1 MRPTLRRATAL
12 IVPSGFL
19 QEVFGRIGIGAEIVP
34 NIIDLA
40 HFHPNPSRLPGHHAI
55 VTRNL
60 EDIYDIP
67 TALRAFAQ
75 MRRTHPDAMLTVA
88 GSGPERFPLCRRW
101 LGSSVSRRRSG
112 SPGRLDNERIADLY
126 READLLLNPSTV
138 DNMPISLLEAWA
150 SGVAIVST
158 DVGGI
163 PHMVEDGRTALLVP
177 PREPAA
183 MAAAALRILA
193 DRDLAA
199 ALRAAGLEAAERYT
213 WPHVRPLL
221 FGMYARAMG
230 LPSLHPVHDMSAH
243 KSAWTRLVA
252 GILFPL
258 HERFKGH
265 SSVQRLRELEVSQWW
280 TREQIEG
287 ERVRRLRALL
297 ASAQA
302 HVPYYRQLFAA
313 TGFEPG
319 AVQSIADLARLPL
332 LTKALIRA
340 NVESLKADDAPPLK
354 RYNTGGSSGEPLVFF
369 IGKDRVSHD
378 VAAKWR
384 ATRWWGVDIGDPEI
398 VVWGSPIELGA
409 QDRLRGIRDRI
420 LRTTLLPAFEM
431 SDAKLDEFVAAIRA
445 TRPRMIFGYPSAL
458 AHIARHARQRGQRMD
473 DLGISGCLRDVGA
486 ALRPPARRDRA
497 GVRVQRGQRLRRP
510 RRRVHRA

>member
-1 MRPTLRRATAL
+1 MHVMANSGWAWHLFAAPAVWIGRLRGIPVIVNYRGGEARAFLARQAAWVRPTLRRATAL

-88 GSGPERFPLCRRW
+88 GSGPTLSALQALARELGIAAAVRFT
-101 LGSSVSRRRSG
+101 
-112 SPGRLDNERIADLY
+112 GRLDNERIADLY

-199 ALRAAGLEAAERYT
+199 ALRAAGHEAAERYA

-230 LPSLHPVHDMSAH
+230 LPSLHPC
-243 KSAWTRLVA
+243 
-252 GILFPL
+252 
-258 HERFKGH
+258 
-265 SSVQRLRELEVSQWW
+265 
-280 TREQIEG
+280 
-287 ERVRRLRALL
+287 
-297 ASAQA
+297 
-302 HVPYYRQLFAA
+302 
-313 TGFEPG
+313 
-319 AVQSIADLARLPL
+319 
-332 LTKALIRA
+332 
-340 NVESLKADDAPPLK
+340 
-354 RYNTGGSSGEPLVFF
+354 
-369 IGKDRVSHD
+369 
-378 VAAKWR
+378 
-384 ATRWWGVDIGDPEI
+384 
-398 VVWGSPIELGA
+398 
-409 QDRLRGIRDRI
+409 
-420 LRTTLLPAFEM
+420 TT
-431 SDAKLDEFVAAIRA
+431 
-445 TRPRMIFGYPSAL
+445 
-458 AHIARHARQRGQRMD
+458 
-473 DLGISGCLRDVGA
+473 
-486 ALRPPARRDRA
+486 
-497 GVRVQRGQRLRRP
+497 
-510 RRRVHRA
+510 